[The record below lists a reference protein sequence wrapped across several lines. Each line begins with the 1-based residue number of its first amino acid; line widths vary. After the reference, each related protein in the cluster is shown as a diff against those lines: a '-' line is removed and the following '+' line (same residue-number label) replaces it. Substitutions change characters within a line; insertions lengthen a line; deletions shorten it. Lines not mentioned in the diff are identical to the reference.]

1 MRMRGLGLAPLL
13 SAALAWSPEPA
24 LAQTAPAPIMDPA
37 PAAAD
42 WAAIGKLPDWSGVWL
57 PDMRD
62 EDRRVIS
69 NPPPWNAHAAAEV
82 AHMEAEE
89 KAGRPKGLLVNCLP
103 HGLPSLMLITHNAL
117 EFAYQ
122 PGRVIILGESDGNR
136 LRRIYTDGRGHPA
149 DPDPTFFGHSIGH
162 WEGDALG
169 IDTIA
174 ILPEAYLAVSESV
187 GVANNGD
194 MHVVERLHLIG
205 PNTLADDL
213 TITAPKVL
221 TKPWTTTRLFTRT
234 RERLA
239 EIGEGV
245 CLQGK
250 FMEAVDANGDAVF
263 TPVQYDAN
271 GSPLPPKF

>member
-1 MRMRGLGLAPLL
+1 MRMRGLGLAQLV
-13 SAALAWSPEPA
+13 SVALALSPG
-24 LAQTAPAPIMDPA
+24 LAHSQTPPTAIMDSKPS
-37 PAAAD
+37 AAD
-42 WAAIGKLPDWSGVWL
+42 WAAIGKLPDWSGVWV
-57 PDMRD
+57 PDIRD
-62 EDRRVIS
+62 EGRQVRS

-89 KAGRPKGLLVNCLP
+89 EAGRPKGLLVNCLP
-103 HGLPSLMLITHNAL
+103 HGLPSFMLITHNAL

-136 LRRIYTDGRGHPA
+136 LRRIFTDGRGHPA

-162 WEGDALG
+162 WEGNALV

-187 GVANNGD
+187 GVANDGD

-205 PNTLADDL
+205 PDTLADDL
-213 TITAPKVL
+213 TITAPKIL

-239 EIGEGV
+239 EITEGV
-245 CLQGK
+245 CVQGK
-250 FMEAVDANGDAVF
+250 FMEAVDANGDAIF

-271 GSPLPPKF
+271 GAPLPPKF

>member
-1 MRMRGLGLAPLL
+1 MRLWRLGFAPLFW
-13 SAALAWSPEPA
+13 AAIALAAPLA
-24 LAQTAPAPIMDPA
+24 DAQTAPTPVIDPT
-37 PAAAD
+37 PSGSD
-42 WAAIGKLPDWSGVWL
+42 WAAIGKLPDWSGVWV
-57 PDMRD
+57 P
-62 EDRRVIS
+62 DRRDQGRQVKS
-69 NPPPWNAHAAAEV
+69 NPPPWNAHAAAQV

-89 KAGRPKGLLVNCLP
+89 AAGRPKGLLVNCLP
-103 HGLPSLMLITHNAL
+103 HGLPSFMLITHNAL

-122 PGRVIILGESDGNR
+122 PGRVIMLGESDGNR
-136 LRRIYTDGRGHPA
+136 LRRIFTDGRGHPA
-149 DPDPTFFGHSIGH
+149 DPDPTFFGNSIGH
-162 WEGDALG
+162 WEGDTLV

-194 MHVVERLHLIG
+194 MHVVERLHLTG
-205 PNTLADDL
+205 PDTLADDL

-221 TKPWTTTRLFTRT
+221 TKPWTTTRLFSRT

-239 EIGEGV
+239 EISEGV

-250 FMEAVDANGDAVF
+250 FMESVDANGDAAF
-263 TPVQYDAN
+263 TPVQYGAD